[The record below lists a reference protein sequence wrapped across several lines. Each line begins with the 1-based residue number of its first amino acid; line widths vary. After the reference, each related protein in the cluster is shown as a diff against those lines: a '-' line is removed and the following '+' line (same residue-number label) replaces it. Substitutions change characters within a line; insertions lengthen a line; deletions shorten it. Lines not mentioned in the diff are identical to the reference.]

1 MSLAIVIKLLH
12 VLSAMWLVSGLL
24 GRRLAVGQAAQAT
37 NIHTLSDLVKL
48 GGQFEQRMVIPGSSA
63 VFLLGLA
70 TAWLQGWPMLGFL
83 QGANSNWLL
92 VAILLFLT
100 LIPIIVFVFVP
111 RGRIFDRALE
121 KALAQEQVTPE
132 LSAAF
137 ADRPVYV
144 AHVYEL
150 VIMAVIIILMVT
162 KPF

>member
-1 MSLAIVIKLLH
+1 
-12 VLSAMWLVSGLL
+12 
-24 GRRLAVGQAAQAT
+24 
-37 NIHTLSDLVKL
+37 
-48 GGQFEQRMVIPGSSA
+48 MVIPGSSA

-100 LIPIIVFVFVP
+100 LIPIIAFVFVP
-111 RGRIFDRALE
+111 RGRIFDQALE

-137 ADRPVYV
+137 ADRPLYV

-150 VIMAVIIILMVT
+150 VIMAVIITLMVT